1 MPSSALQ
8 CNKKVKFG
16 QKCLK
21 CRGMPVLL
29 KMSRNKM
36 ISGLMACVRV
46 YLRMVQSSVKNDT
59 RYGSGPGPYI
69 PSLVPSL

>member
-1 MPSSALQ
+1 MLSSALQ

-36 ISGLMACVRV
+36 ISGQIACVRV
-46 YLRMVQSSVKNDT
+46 YLRMVQSSDKNDT
-59 RYGSGPGPYI
+59 RFSSGPGPYI
-69 PSLVPSL
+69 PSLVSSL